1 MSKLNDEL
9 VGISQ
14 DERRIRDHIIDSTNL
29 LAFTFLLIL
38 VILTVWLFK
47 HYKFKYIHETGLAI
61 IYGKLINYLNHS
73 LFNCTIPS

>member
-1 MSKLNDEL
+1 MSNLNDDL
-9 VGISQ
+9 IGITQ

-29 LAFTFLLIL
+29 LVFTFLLIL

-61 IYGKLINYLNHS
+61 IYGKSTKSINLC
-73 LFNCTIPS
+73 F